1 VTGAMGKEPLYH
13 QTAPV
18 RFGIPAWWFGAP
30 FVAFVYV
37 FVTPRWLP
45 DLVTPPDALPTNLA
59 APLRWFVGLL
69 LGVILMS
76 VVQLILWLR
85 RSKAH

>member
-1 VTGAMGKEPLYH
+1 VTGAMEKEPLYH
-13 QTAPV
+13 QTARG

-37 FVTPRWLP
+37 FVTPGWLP
-45 DLVTPPDALPTNLA
+45 DLVTPPPALPANLA

-69 LGVILMS
+69 LGVALMS

>member
-1 VTGAMGKEPLYH
+1 MIKEPLYH
-13 QTAPV
+13 ETPRG

-30 FVAFVYV
+30 VAAFVYV

-45 DLVTPPDALPTNLA
+45 DLVTPPPALPANLA

-69 LGVILMS
+69 IGVALMT
-76 VVQLILWLR
+76 VVQLLFRLR
-85 RSKAH
+85 RRNV

>member
-1 VTGAMGKEPLYH
+1 MEREALYH
-13 QTAPV
+13 QTAPG
-18 RFGIPAWWFGAP
+18 RFGIPAWWFVAP

-37 FVTPRWLP
+37 LVTPRWLP
-45 DLVTPPDALPTNLA
+45 DLVTPPPALPANLA
-59 APLRWFVGLL
+59 TPLRWFVGLL
-69 LGVILMS
+69 LGLILMS